1 MDHFD
6 EMDPF
11 DAARPHG
18 TSQRHVTKH
27 PPTSKVEDEAEEPS
41 VSQRRRSR
49 FDLAGHE
56 ERTSCFASGG
66 GGARSTVSSP
76 CLVLV
81 LHHKYDQNLE

>member
-1 MDHFD
+1 MDHRY
-6 EMDPF
+6 
-11 DAARPHG
+11 AARPHG
-18 TSQRHVTKH
+18 ASQRHVTKH

-41 VSQRRRSR
+41 VSKRRRSDSR
-49 FDLAGHE
+49 LDLAGHE

-76 CLVLV
+76 GLVLV